1 MYYRYLHCSTV
12 ARHFKTDHAET
23 VALCFGYAKTPCCL
37 PEQMNRT
44 IVPQVKSQW
53 LLLYATLRYS
63 TLLYATLRYSTLLY
77 ATLRY
82 STLLYATLRY
92 STLLYATLRYSTLSS
107 RAVLQRQGMQ
117 KTVLK
122 RQGSL
127 AIFPT
132 SAGSNCPFLCSDS

>member
-92 STLLYATLRYSTLSS
+92 STLSS